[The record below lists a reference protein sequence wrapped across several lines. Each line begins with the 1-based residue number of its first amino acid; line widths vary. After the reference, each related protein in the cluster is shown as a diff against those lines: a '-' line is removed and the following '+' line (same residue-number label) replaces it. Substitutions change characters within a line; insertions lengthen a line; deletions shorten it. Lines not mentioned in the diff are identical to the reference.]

1 MAPDNLLYKSFEYSD
16 ENGSGTLKITGQ
28 NDKADKNRSIC
39 SEKGNGWRLPNQR
52 ELSMMR
58 VAGLTNKR
66 LISRTYSTFE
76 PFRAFYYA
84 QGNLALSNPNNI
96 GIGSYVRC
104 VRDK

>member
-1 MAPDNLLYKSFEYSD
+1 
-16 ENGSGTLKITGQ
+16 
-28 NDKADKNRSIC
+28 
-39 SEKGNGWRLPNQR
+39 
-52 ELSMMR
+52 MMR

-76 PFRAFYYA
+76 PSRAFYYA

-96 GIGSYVRC
+96 GNNSYVRC